1 MQAEKKMSVVS
12 SLHMFVGIDSSEK
25 RKPETIKF
33 YIKNKRGENAADE
46 MARQYSVKAGTR
58 RWPCLL

>member
-1 MQAEKKMSVVS
+1 MQAEKKMSVLS

-46 MARQYSVKAGTR
+46 MAR
-58 RWPCLL
+58 